1 MIMKKQYVLLLTI
14 VFGLCY
20 SLILNNISDTGKAFA
35 EKMKDDSTAL
45 NIMGPK
51 QTVKLVFIH
60 HSVGGRWLAH
70 KYGGLSSKLNENNY
84 YVNDITY
91 GWEPPQLTDSFVKK
105 LKRKLYGWVRLD
117 NKGAYGIGNRTDI
130 GHWYEWF
137 CGPDS
142 EVIMKAVFTE
152 NNETDIYGD
161 HSNKTSKHPLKN
173 PGKNIENEII
183 MFKSCY
189 PNTLLTG
196 NPEDPPALGDQPAIN
211 FLADSEKHTIANVKR
226 IYNDILKYFETKQ
239 DKFFVVITTPPRIEL
254 PENGT
259 IARGFSNWLYYDW
272 LKENDYQY
280 NNVFVFDLYNV
291 LTSGHNWQKSDVN
304 EEKCNH
310 HRIWNGKPQHIIQTD
325 YHQLVYPRD
334 GNNNHPS
341 PAGSQKAT
349 EEFVELLNYYYNQ
362 WNKAKK
368 GT

>member
-1 MIMKKQYVLLLTI
+1 MKKQYFSVLIVIFCYLLISITI
-14 VFGLCY
+14 SGK
-20 SLILNNISDTGKAFA
+20 GKAFG
-35 EKMKDDSTAL
+35 EKMKDDLTTL
-45 NIMGPK
+45 NATRPK
-51 QTVKLVFIH
+51 ETVKLVFIH

-70 KYGGLSSKLNENNY
+70 EYGGLSYKLNENNY

-91 GWEPPQLTDSFVKK
+91 GWEPPQLTDSYVKK
-105 LKRKLYGWVRLD
+105 VKRKLYSWFGLD

-142 EVIMKAVFTE
+142 ELIMKAVFTE

-161 HSNKTSKHPLKN
+161 HSNKTSKHNLEN
-173 PGKNIENEII
+173 PGKDIENEII

-189 PNTLLTG
+189 PNTLLRG
-196 NPEDPPALGDQPAIN
+196 KPKDLPAPDDQPDIN
-211 FLADSEKHTIANVKR
+211 FLADSEKHTIANAKR
-226 IYNDILKYFETKQ
+226 IYNDVLKYFKTRQ
-239 DKFFVVITTPPRIEL
+239 DKFFVVITAPPRIEL

-259 IARGFSNWLYYDW
+259 IARGFSNWLHYDW

-280 NNVFVFDLYNV
+280 NNVFVFDLFNV
-291 LTSGHNWQKSDVN
+291 LTSGYNWQKSDVN
-304 EEKCNH
+304 EEKGNH

-325 YHQLVYPRD
+325 FHQLAYPRD

-341 PAGSQKAT
+341 PAGSKKAT

-362 WNKAKK
+362 WNRAKE